1 MMLPAFSAVDLLSLT
16 SLAMPSQAA
25 PLDAAELM
33 IELGPI
39 IPVVVEADGA
49 TGSASGPS
57 MGLLDG
63 GTAFATTTTRQLLP
77 GIGATFFLTAN
88 DPGSFS
94 GDPLRGTAAI
104 RGILRLQGLALT
116 IGTVPLAIGGNA
128 EFTTLIGYTGFF
140 DSLAIDFG
148 RWTAGTAAAFTG
160 IGIQTRQ
167 GSNGLDA
174 NGIGQLVLVSPIA
187 VSSATTGILGGFG
200 TLTLNY
206 VPEPGTALLLG
217 WGALCLAFVGGRRP
231 A

>member
-1 MMLPAFSAVDLLSLT
+1 MRSWIPAFALLALVA
-16 SLAMPSQAA
+16 LPQRGAA
-25 PLDAAELM
+25 GPLVAAELTL
-33 IELGPI
+33 ELGPI
-39 IPVVVEADGA
+39 VPIVVA
-49 TGSASGPS
+49 TGDATGEASGPS
-57 MGLLDG
+57 QALLDG

-77 GIGATFFLTAN
+77 GIGATWFLTAN
-88 DPGSFS
+88 DPGSFG

-104 RGILRLQGLALT
+104 RGILRLQGLAAT

-160 IGIQTRQ
+160 IGIQTRL
-167 GSNGLDA
+167 GSNGLGA
-174 NGIGQLVLVSPIA
+174 NGAGHLVLVSPIA

-200 TLTLNY
+200 TLELTY

-217 WGALCLAFVGGRRP
+217 WGAICLGLAGRRRQR